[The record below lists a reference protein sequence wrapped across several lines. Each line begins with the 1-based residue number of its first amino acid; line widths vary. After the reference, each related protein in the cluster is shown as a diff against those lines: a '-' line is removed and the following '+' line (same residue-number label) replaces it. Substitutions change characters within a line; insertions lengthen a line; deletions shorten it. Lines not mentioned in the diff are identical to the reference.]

1 MIYKKRTH
9 SCGVL
14 GIGNVGDRVTLKG
27 WVATRRDHG
36 GLIFIDLRDREGL
49 TQVVLNPEIDQIAH
63 QKAHE
68 IRSEYVLEI
77 TGNVTARPE
86 GTINKNLKT
95 GEIEIYADELVVLN
109 SSKTPPF
116 PLDDTEE
123 ISEMARLK
131 YRYLD
136 LRRKKMQ
143 ENIEGRSKTARIIR
157 NFLDSRDFLDIET
170 PMLTKSTP
178 EGARDYLV
186 PSRLY
191 GGKFFALPQSPQL
204 FKQLLM
210 VSGFERYYQIVK
222 CFRDEDLR
230 ADRQPEFTQVDME
243 VSFLSSGEILDLIE
257 EMFVSV
263 FKEVKGIDIKSP
275 FPQISWHDAMLK
287 YGKDAPDIRFE
298 MFISDISELADESE
312 FNVFKGAIKS
322 GGIVR
327 GLAAPGITEY
337 SRKDMDD
344 LTEEAKTYGA
354 KGLAWVKIMPSGE
367 YNSPITKFFPEG
379 LLDRIK
385 EKLGAK
391 NGDTMLFLADSE
403 EVVCAGLAHIRLL
416 MGKRNGL
423 MDDNVFALTW
433 VVDFPMFQWDEVEKR
448 YDAIHHPFTAPK
460 MEHRELLKTD
470 PKKVLSD
477 AYDIVLNGSEVGG
490 GSLRIHDTELQKEVF
505 SILGIGDEEA
515 KEKFGFLLEALEYGA
530 PPHGGLALGLDR
542 LAMILTGSQSIRD
555 VIAFPK
561 TQRALDL
568 MVDAPSSVS
577 DKQLRELSLK
587 TTIKQA

>member
-1 MIYKKRTH
+1 MTYKKRTH

-14 GIGNVGDRVTLKG
+14 GAGNVGDKVTLKG
-27 WVATRRDHG
+27 WVSTRRDHG
-36 GLIFIDLRDREGL
+36 GLIFIDLRDREGI

-77 TGNVTARPE
+77 TGNVSKRPE

-95 GEIEIYADELVVLN
+95 GEIEIYAEELVILN

-116 PLDDTEE
+116 PLEEAEE
-123 ISEMARLK
+123 IGEMMRLK

-143 ENIEGRSKTARIIR
+143 ENIESRSRLVRIIR
-157 NFLDSRDFLDIET
+157 NFLDSRGFLDIET

-191 GGKFFALPQSPQL
+191 AGKFFALPQSPQL

-210 VSGFERYYQIVK
+210 VSGFERYYQVAK

-230 ADRQPEFTQVDME
+230 ADRQPEFTQIDME
-243 VSFLSSGEILDLIE
+243 VSFLSSGEILDLVE
-257 EMFVSV
+257 EMFVLI
-263 FKEVKGIDIKSP
+263 FKEMKNVEIKRP
-275 FPQISWHDAMLK
+275 FPRISWHDAMLK
-287 YGKDAPDIRFE
+287 YGKDAPDTRFE
-298 MFISDISELADESE
+298 MFISDISGLADESE
-312 FNVFKGAIKS
+312 FNVFKGALKS
-322 GGIVR
+322 GGVVR

-354 KGLAWVKIMPSGE
+354 KGLAWVKIMPDGA
-367 YNSPITKFFPEG
+367 YNSPITKFFPG
-379 LLDRIK
+379 DLLDRIK
-385 EKLGAK
+385 KKLGAK

-416 MGKRNGL
+416 MGKRNGM
-423 MDDNVFALTW
+423 MDDSVFAMTW
-433 VVDFPMFQWDEVEKR
+433 VVDFPMFQWDETEKR
-448 YDAIHHPFTAPK
+448 FNAIHHPFTTVKP
-460 MEHRELLKTD
+460 EQRELLKTD
-470 PKKVLSD
+470 PKKALTD

-490 GSLRIHDTELQKEVF
+490 GSIRIHDMELQKEVF

-515 KEKFGFLLEALEYGA
+515 KEKFGFLLDALEYGA

-542 LAMILTGSQSIRD
+542 LAMIITGSQSIRD

-568 MVDAPSSVS
+568 MVDAPSPVS
-577 DKQLRELSLK
+577 DRQLKELSLK